1 MSPTAPA
8 ATACRVLVVDDH
20 RVFGDLLA
28 FALDATADTVC
39 VGTAATLDEGVRKAD
54 ALVPDVIVLDV
65 GIGDDDGLTAV
76 PTLCRLLPSARI
88 IVLTAH
94 PRAAGAD
101 RAFADGA
108 AGYLAKD
115 TRLDDLITA
124 IRTATPRRP
133 ALTPGLARTP
143 LDDLTPRERDVL
155 TLLCEGSR
163 PADIARAL
171 GLSTHTVRDH
181 VKTLRAVLRAGSQ
194 LEVVARAR
202 ALGMDDGGRP

>member
-1 MSPTAPA
+1 MTVPA
-8 ATACRVLVVDDH
+8 APDHACRVLVVDDH
-20 RVFGDLLA
+20 RVFSDLLA
-28 FALDATADTVC
+28 FTLDATADTVC
-39 VGTAATLDEGVRKAD
+39 VGTAASLDEGLRKAD
-54 ALVPDVIVLDV
+54 ALAPDVIVLDV
-65 GIGDDDGLTAV
+65 SIGDDDGLTV
-76 PTLCRLLPSARI
+76 LPILHRRLPRARI

-94 PRAAGAD
+94 PRAAGAE
-101 RAFADGA
+101 RALAAGA

-115 TRLDDLITA
+115 TRLGDLIAA
-124 IRTATPRRP
+124 IRTATPHRP
-133 ALTPGLARTP
+133 TLAQGLTRTP

-155 TLLCEGSR
+155 TLLCNGSR

-202 ALGMDDGGRP
+202 ALGMDDGGRR